1 MHRKSQPLHSHKQEF
16 ERPVVVFKEVPP
28 PSRNFSPI
36 LNFQTCFWI
45 QLVEGGL
52 NIDIFVLFRM
62 MAKGQKSRKTGLC
75 IITFTEKPY
84 IQQLSIFDGS
94 LDIPGARMPKFCLN
108 LFKKKLLEKK
118 LWFNFVTHFIILKCS
133 TLILFCEKSIL
144 FCIQQMKYDGYWVE
158 K

>member
-28 PSRNFSPI
+28 PSRNFSAI
-36 LNFQTCFWI
+36 LNFQTCFWV

-75 IITFTEKPY
+75 IITFTEKLY
-84 IQQLSIFDGS
+84 IQQLSFFDGL
-94 LDIPGARMPKFCLN
+94 LDVPGARMPKLCLN
-108 LFKKKLLEKK
+108 LFKKKITRKK
-118 LWFNFVTHFIILKCS
+118 VVVQFCDPFHNSKMFNFDFVLREIYTFLYSNDEI
-133 TLILFCEKSIL
+133 
-144 FCIQQMKYDGYWVE
+144 
-158 K
+158 